1 MRSAVQCGQSGCPA
15 VACRCQMCLPS
26 HKGTLRLSRPFSLTP
41 ILMGIKN
48 RTITMSEEGTD
59 DILEVGRLNSF
70 CCKM

>member
-1 MRSAVQCGQSGCPA
+1 
-15 VACRCQMCLPS
+15 MCLPS
-26 HKGTLRLSRPFSLTP
+26 YKGALRLIRPSSLTP

-59 DILEVGRLNSF
+59 DTLEVGRLNSF